1 MWSNDIELKS
11 EKYVSTHNL
20 NFSSEISTILQN
32 AGIEK
37 RRDYSGSGSVKSEP
51 LPNQSIISSKGGGTL
66 AKKKLNEKLDFQKT
80 KNQAYHTNFNG
91 K

>member
-66 AKKKLNEKLDFQKT
+66 AKKKIERKIGFSKDEKSSLSYEF
-80 KNQAYHTNFNG
+80 
-91 K
+91 